1 MPFAL
6 LNHIGKDKKFVPPHW
21 PTYFLPN
28 QVVEKRERRMIAVMI
43 TGIALAAWA
52 FVPIPFLPSMREVAQ
67 AIHELWF
74 DQDLGIALFTS
85 VVLNAEAITIAAGI
99 SLVLAY
105 MWTIAAFRPIV
116 TLIGQLRFLSWAGLG
131 FAFTLMTHSGT
142 ELKLAVLVFMV
153 VVFMVVGMVDVIASI
168 PKEQFDLARTLRMGE
183 WQVLWE
189 VVVLGQADQ
198 AFLVWRQ
205 NAAMSWMMIGVAE
218 GLYMAGGGIGTLL
231 NTSNKWMKLGEI
243 LALQLIVLVTGKV
256 LQDQVIVW
264 LRHTCCRYADL
275 GKRAS

>member
-1 MPFAL
+1 MPFAM
-6 LNHIGKDKKFVPPHW
+6 LNHMFEGKKLNPMRWQTF
-21 PTYFLPN
+21 FLPN
-28 QVVEKRERRMIAVMI
+28 QVVEKRDRRMIAVVV

-52 FVPIPFLPSMREVAQ
+52 FVPILFLPSMQNVTQ

-74 DQDLGIALFTS
+74 DQDLGNALFSS
-85 VVLNAEAITIAAGI
+85 VVINAEAITIAAVI

-105 MWTIAAFRPIV
+105 MWTIAVFRPMIV
-116 TLIGQLRFLSWAGLG
+116 FIGQLRFLSWAGIG

-153 VVFMVVGMVDVIASI
+153 VVFMVVGMIDVIASI

-218 GLYMAGGGIGTLL
+218 GLFMAGGGVGTLL
-231 NTSNKWMKLGEI
+231 NTSNKYMNLAEI
-243 LALQLIVLVTGKV
+243 LALQLIVLATGKV

-275 GKRAS
+275 GKR